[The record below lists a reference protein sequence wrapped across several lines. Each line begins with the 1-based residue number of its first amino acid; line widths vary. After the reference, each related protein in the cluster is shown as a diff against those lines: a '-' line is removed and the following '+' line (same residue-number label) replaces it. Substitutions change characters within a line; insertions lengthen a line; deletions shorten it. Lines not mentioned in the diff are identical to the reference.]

1 MTRGLAAQRGVNGVN
16 QLAGCVALAE
26 GKDAVLC
33 CLPHLSSRQTWHRVC
48 LDVLRTLA
56 LVDVLSTCEA
66 ALQRRATA
74 CNHGTF
80 KAQDETKAKQSK
92 AKQSKAK
99 RFFLKLPDAF
109 CLRLLFE
116 KTHSEVL
123 PPLQFVSGKEPL
135 ILGRGPHDLILI
147 I

>member
-99 RFFLKLPDAF
+99 QSDSFLSFRTHFASDF
-109 CLRLLFE
+109 SLRRPIQKCSRLC
-116 KTHSEVL
+116 S
-123 PPLQFVSGKEPL
+123 S
-135 ILGRGPHDLILI
+135 
-147 I
+147 